1 MIRPLTCLCMM
12 LAAGA
17 GLYLYQEKHRAQ
29 VLDRE
34 IMRVVKA
41 TDVAR
46 ERTGMLR
53 AEWALLNEPERLA
66 ALAERHLALKP
77 LSPGQFVQLADLAGR
92 LPAPVIAGSPE
103 VAMDDA
109 APLEPTTALVGHEPA
124 PLPLPAPAPPIAAPS
139 VAPPSVGTSPNAAPT
154 KFAGGAAPGIA
165 PPGIAL
171 PGIAK
176 PVIVKPASAV
186 PTVQIASP
194 VKPPHPIRARP
205 SELGETFAT
214 ALPPPKP
221 IYVPVMRAVA
231 TSALPSSAT
240 PPLRAPTLQR
250 AEAVVAQPVV
260 GSSLGMARTMLP
272 PPVPVAVASTSGTMA
287 SGTVPGR

>member
-1 MIRPLTCLCMM
+1 MIRPFTCLCMM

-77 LSPGQFVQLADLAGR
+77 LSPGQFVQLADLASR
-92 LPAPVIAGSPE
+92 LPAPVIPGSPE

-109 APLEPTTALVGHEPA
+109 APLEPTTALVVHEPA
-124 PLPLPAPAPPIAAPS
+124 PLPLPASAPPALSSPASVPQTAAPS
-139 VAPPSVGTSPNAAPT
+139 MVAPPPAALT
-154 KFAGGAAPGIA
+154 KLATLA
-165 PPGIAL
+165 
-171 PGIAK
+171 
-176 PVIVKPASAV
+176 KPASAV

-194 VKPPHPIRARP
+194 AKPPHPIRAKP

-214 ALPPPKP
+214 VLPPPKP
-221 IYVPVMRAVA
+221 IYAPVMRAVA
-231 TSALPSSAT
+231 TSALPSPAT